1 MVSQVINNRDNREDK
16 FKLYRSRRR
25 MCNEFLVVKENFVLI
40 VHCKINVI
48 DVK

>member
-1 MVSQVINNRDNREDK
+1 MVNRIIKNRGNRDDK
-16 FKLYRSRRR
+16 FKLFQSHRR
-25 MCNEFLVVKENFVLI
+25 MCNEFLRVKESFVLI